1 MSEGYI
7 GLAPSYGV
15 FQKQVIAGTT
25 ASTYDLDFDVVQST
39 QIMVSIDGIVQ
50 EPDWAFS
57 IGRNAAGQMQITF
70 AEALTVTTAT
80 GNTTAGSNS
89 LTNVTTSGIVVGQGI
104 TGTGIPVNTHV
115 QAIPTTGTSSN
126 GTITLS
132 NNASGAGTGTT
143 FSFGARIFIVYL
155 GKQLLTPSTTEDATV
170 PLVEHFSGNA
180 STTLFSLG
188 RTPPNQSSILVF
200 VDGVFQRGSGNAYTL
215 SGASIT
221 FTGAPPTGTNNI
233 TVHYVA
239 TQNNSVPAVTDGSIT
254 NASLN
259 LDYSEAT
266 YRAPTIVTTTASQ
279 TTQTIKRPN
288 TSAYYDVNSVLV
300 LLNGVMLIPTTDYT
314 ISSTTL
320 TLAGGAAQTGSS
332 LVIRYLPTTA

>member
-15 FQKQVIAGTT
+15 FQKQIIAGTT
-25 ASTYDLDFDVVQST
+25 ATTYDLEFDVVQAT
-39 QIMVSIDGIVQ
+39 QLLVSIDGIVQ
-50 EPDWAFS
+50 EPDYAFS
-57 IGRNAAGQMQITF
+57 IGRSSTGQMQITF

-80 GNTTAGSNS
+80 GNTTLGSNS

-104 TGTGIPVNTHV
+104 TGTGIPANTHV
-115 QAIPTTGTSSN
+115 QAIPTEGTT

-132 NNASGAGTGTT
+132 NNADAAGTGTT

-221 FTGAPPTGTNNI
+221 FTAPPPSGTNNI

-239 TQNNSVPAVTDGSIT
+239 TQNNSVPTVSDGSIT

-266 YRAPTIVTTTASQ
+266 YRAPTVVTTTASQ

-288 TSAYYDVNSVLV
+288 TSAYYDVNSTLV
-300 LLNGVMLIPTTDYT
+300 LLNGIMLIPTTDYT

-320 TLAGGAAQTGSS
+320 TLAGGAAATGSS